1 MAIARL
7 EVKVGKKG
15 KASPHASYI
24 FREEK
29 YAKPDD
35 DLEKLEAK
43 GHGNMPSWAS
53 ANPNLFW
60 KMSDEHER
68 KNGST
73 YREHVIALPRELDEN
88 QRHELVKDWIAQ
100 ELGDKHAYQYAI
112 HNPIALDDKEQ
123 PHCHLMFSDRL
134 VDDIERAPN
143 QYFKRYNSKKPH
155 LGGAKKANTAKLSKD
170 RKEELKELRQRWE
183 QTCNKHLQLANRHER
198 ISMKSYKDRGIN
210 WQPLNIPM
218 PKFKQPKFKQAYIE
232 QLKAKSEYVS
242 ARRER
247 DELDIKAELSHYRT
261 DELKQLTKH
270 IFGSPPVS
278 PQKSDLRKDAGRFT
292 AKQLTT
298 EEHTLA
304 YKAMLYINSDNS
316 TLEQERHYV
325 SDTVKYDERQ
335 VREIIAYRQKH
346 ELNFKG
352 SAVENYHKDFPER
365 IKDFFHDSKNV
376 NDDESKRIIKM
387 ITQPD
392 IERREHAEHAQR
404 AQNNTKATS
413 VAATKENTLES
424 QNTASRPMRPR

>member
-29 YAKPDD
+29 YAKPSN
-35 DLEKLEAK
+35 DLEKLEGK
-43 GHGNMPSWAS
+43 GHGNMPKWADT
-53 ANPNLFW
+53 NPNIFW
-60 KMSDEHER
+60 RMADEHER

-88 QRHELVKDWIAQ
+88 QRHELVKDWIES

-123 PHCHLMFSDRL
+123 PHVHLMFSDRL
-134 VDDIERAPN
+134 VDDIERAPD
-143 QYFKRYNSKKPH
+143 QYFKRYNSKKPQ
-155 LGGAKKANTAKLSKD
+155 LGGAKKANTPKLSKD
-170 RKEELKELRQRWE
+170 RKDELKAMRERWE
-183 QTCNKHLQLANRHER
+183 QTCNKHLKLANSNAR
-198 ISMKSYKDRGIN
+198 ISMKSYKERGID

-218 PKFKQPKFKQAYIE
+218 RQFKKRDFKQAYIK
-232 QLKAKSEYVS
+232 QLKAKNDYVD
-242 ARRER
+242 ARKER
-247 DELDIKAELSHYRT
+247 DTLDIKAELSHYKT

-270 IFGSPPVS
+270 IFSSQPVS

-316 TLEQERHYV
+316 TLEQERHNV
-325 SDTVKYDERQ
+325 SDTVDYDERQ

-346 ELNFKG
+346 ELSFKG

-365 IKDFFHDSKNV
+365 IKNYFYDEKNI

-392 IERREHAEHAQR
+392 IERREHAQR
-404 AQNNTKATS
+404 AQNDTKATS
-413 VAATKENTLES
+413 VAVTKENTLES